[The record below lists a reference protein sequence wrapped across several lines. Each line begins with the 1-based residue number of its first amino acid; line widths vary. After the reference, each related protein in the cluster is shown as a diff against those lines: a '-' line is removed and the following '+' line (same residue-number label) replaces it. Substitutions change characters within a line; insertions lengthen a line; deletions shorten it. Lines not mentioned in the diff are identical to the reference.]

1 MAAVPMRA
9 IARVVGDSEATTE
22 RVYTKNHPDYLGT
35 ASGALVMNPSALKA
49 RRPSPEAA
57 LKTALKER
65 KSRGKTPRKAAP
77 LRH

>member
-1 MAAVPMRA
+1 
-9 IARVVGDSEATTE
+9 
-22 RVYTKNHPDYLGT
+22 
-35 ASGALVMNPSALKA
+35 LVMNPSALKA